1 MGAYGISPKAVEVG
15 HTVSRLKSADLLS
28 GLPEHFDGRRRIVL
42 GFTRAQVRSHPCS
55 GILRNP
61 KHLAYALFFSE
72 ATDHDL
78 MAMLQ
83 TLLAERLRLAL
94 HREAKP
100 IEAYVLEVGRMDLSW
115 KAVMVAIRRLTT
127 GGDSFQ

>member
-1 MGAYGISPKAVEVG
+1 MLSRIQAMGWHGIVDPGQSGCLFRIVG
-15 HTVSRLKSADLLS
+15 SQAQQYSVSR
-28 GLPEHFDGRRRIVL
+28 
-42 GFTRAQVRSHPCS
+42 
-55 GILRNP
+55 
-61 KHLAYALFFSE
+61 

-83 TLLAERLRLAL
+83 TLLAERFRLAL
-94 HREAKP
+94 HHEAKP

>member
-28 GLPEHFDGRRRIVL
+28 GLPEHFDGPRRIVL
-42 GFTRAQVRSHPCS
+42 GFT
-55 GILRNP
+55 
-61 KHLAYALFFSE
+61 LAYALFFSE

-78 MAMLQ
+78 MVMLQ
-83 TLLAERLRLAL
+83 TLLAERFRLAL

-100 IEAYVLEVGRMDLSW
+100 IKAYVLEVGRMDLSW

-127 GGDSFQ
+127 GGESFQ